1 MSMMGTNF
9 PDFLREANR
18 VRKPHTGKLFV
29 AEVASRFAE
38 GGKAEGFVKMCREQ
52 AGFRCL
58 KAAKLKEFFY
68 VMVFEKEKEAKKL
81 PPPTEEFSNSLKPCL
96 YKRR

>member
-1 MSMMGTNF
+1 MGTNF

-18 VRKPHTGKLFV
+18 VLKPEGKLFV
-29 AEVASRFAE
+29 AEVASRFHDSDCAD
-38 GGKAEGFVKMCREQ
+38 FVRLTKEE
-52 AGFRCL
+52 AGLRCL
-58 KAAKLKEFFY
+58 KAAKLKDFFF

-81 PPPTEEFSNSLKPCL
+81 PPPSDDFRNTLKPCL